1 MCMFNSKLTYAC
13 AVSLLIDWSIFQV
26 NLVIMTPGQC
36 MKHMCLNSVLYP
48 TRSVKCSPFLMLYW
62 LCNQAVLVVNIGT
75 CDVVLFSCLTAVI
88 TWILVF
94 VICWWHVWKKKKK
107 NKKKHNMY
115 VYSFAWEWKCTVLPW
130 DIQCTH
136 IQNIANLRYG
146 NLKMQIF
153 LDGMC

>member
-107 NKKKHNMY
+107 KKKKKNTTCMFTVMHGNESVQCY
-115 VYSFAWEWKCTVLPW
+115 LETYSVL
-130 DIQCTH
+130 IYR
-136 IQNIANLRYG
+136 IL
-146 NLKMQIF
+146 QI
-153 LDGMC
+153 

>member
-13 AVSLLIDWSIFQV
+13 AVFLLIYWSIFQV

-62 LCNQAVLVVNIGT
+62 LCNQAFLVVNIGT

-94 VICWWHVWKKKKK
+94 VICWWHVWKKK
-107 NKKKHNMY
+107 NKKKKTQHVCLQLCMGMK
-115 VYSFAWEWKCTVLPW
+115 VYSVTLRHTVYSYTEYCKFKIW
-130 DIQCTH
+130 
-136 IQNIANLRYG
+136 
-146 NLKMQIF
+146 
-153 LDGMC
+153 